1 MKDVSFYGLLRSL
14 GIVIEDVVAGAK
26 EVYLLPKERMNMYS
40 SIMRAAVSVFPL
52 AVVGLFSFLVENI
65 HIVMPPG
72 DVASLYC
79 LDCICQ

>member
-52 AVVGLFSFLVENI
+52 VVGLFSFLVENI
-65 HIVMPPG
+65 HIVIPPG
-72 DVASLYC
+72 DSSLYC
-79 LDCICQ
+79 LDCIYQ

>member
-1 MKDVSFYGLLRSL
+1 
-14 GIVIEDVVAGAK
+14 
-26 EVYLLPKERMNMYS
+26 MNMYFN
-40 SIMRAAVSVFPL
+40 IMRAAVSVFPL